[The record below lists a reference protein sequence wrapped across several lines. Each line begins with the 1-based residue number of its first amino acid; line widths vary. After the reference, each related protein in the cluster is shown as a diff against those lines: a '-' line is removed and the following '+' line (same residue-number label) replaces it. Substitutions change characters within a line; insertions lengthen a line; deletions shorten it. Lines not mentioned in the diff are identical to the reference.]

1 MEVARLLPGGGVAA
15 NQAVAGARLGVTGL
29 ANLTA
34 REGVAVTS
42 GATVERR
49 IVTGLVLDCTVA
61 AVPAALQGVQPL
73 PVAVV
78 RPDPTVTTDGT
89 AGADALVTTA
99 AGGAAKFQSGQP
111 VEVRAGAT
119 VVHAVLAAVDAGA
132 DTLTL
137 DSQPRH
143 RRRHRAR
150 R

>member
-1 MEVARLLPGGGVAA
+1 M
-15 NQAVAGARLGVTGL
+15 
-29 ANLTA
+29 
-34 REGVAVTS
+34 
-42 GATVERR
+42 ERR

-78 RPDPTVTTDGT
+78 RPDPTVTTGGT
-89 AGADALVTTA
+89 AGADALVSTA

-119 VVHAVLAAVDAGA
+119 IVHAVLAAVDGGA

-137 DSQPRH
+137 DANHGIAAGTALDVTLLATTAADTFTTDEAIGGAGDHVLVTVSGFGISPP
-143 RRRHRAR
+143 APPC
-150 R
+150 